1 LSYLNFNFDNQF
13 SAQLPVDTEEHIF
26 PRQVHSS
33 AFSRAIPKQTA
44 KPQLIASS
52 LDVASLI
59 GLNTEQLQSDEFL
72 QLFTG
77 NFVPEGISPY
87 AMCYGGHQF
96 GHWAGQ
102 LGDGRAINLAE
113 IATPDH
119 GHKVLQ
125 LKGAGPT
132 PYSRTA
138 DGLAVLRSSIRE
150 FLCSESMYHLGI
162 PTTRALSLSLTGDSV
177 VRDMF
182 YNGNAKAELGAVVCR
197 VSSSFMRFGSI
208 ELPAYRKDKALLKQ
222 LVDYSIKRDFP
233 QLLKQYADDPIKRYL
248 AWFDEIA
255 QRTCRLM
262 VHWMRVGFVH
272 GVMNTDNMSLIG
284 ETIDYGPYGWIDNF
298 DLSWTPNTTD
308 AQGKRYSFGKQ
319 GEISQWNL
327 FQLANAIYPLIE
339 ESSPLEA
346 ILNNYSKEYQKQ
358 WHEMMSKKLGISITA
373 AEDINHKADTTLF
386 LALETL
392 LGDIE
397 TDMTIFYRLLA
408 DFSYDDKIKENNVAH
423 FSDCFY
429 LDDQLT
435 TEHQARFSSWLE
447 NYTNRLQGDNKTP
460 EQRKSAMNKV
470 NPKYVLRNYLAQQ
483 AIELAEQGDFSKLHE
498 LQKVLE
504 KPYDEQIEFHH
515 YSEKRPEWARN
526 KAGCSM
532 LSCSS

>member
-1 LSYLNFNFDNQF
+1 MF
-13 SAQLPVDTEEHIF
+13 
-26 PRQVHSS
+26 
-33 AFSRAIPKQTA
+33 
-44 KPQLIASS
+44 
-52 LDVASLI
+52 
-59 GLNTEQLQSDEFL
+59 
-72 QLFTG
+72 
-77 NFVPEGISPY
+77 
-87 AMCYGGHQF
+87 
-96 GHWAGQ
+96 
-102 LGDGRAINLAE
+102 
-113 IATPDH
+113 
-119 GHKVLQ
+119 
-125 LKGAGPT
+125 
-132 PYSRTA
+132 
-138 DGLAVLRSSIRE
+138 
-150 FLCSESMYHLGI
+150 HLGI

-222 LVDYSIKRDFP
+222 LVDYSIKRDFSE
-233 QLLKQYADDPIKRYL
+233 LLNEYADDPIQRYL
-248 AWFDEIA
+248 AWFEDIA

-262 VHWMRVGFVH
+262 VDWMRVGFVH

-308 AQGKRYSFGKQ
+308 AQGKRYRFGKQ

-327 FQLANAIYPLIE
+327 FQLANAIYPLIA
-339 ESSPLEA
+339 ESAPLET
-346 ILNNYSKEYQKQ
+346 ILNNYSKTYQQQ
-358 WHEMMSKKLGISITA
+358 WHAMMSNKLGITSEA
-373 AEDINHKADTTLF
+373 INHKADTELF
-386 LALETL
+386 LALEIL

-408 DFSYDDKIKENNVAH
+408 DFSYNEKVKENNFNH
-423 FSDCFY
+423 FADCFY
-429 LDDQLT
+429 LEEQLT
-435 TEHQARFSSWLE
+435 IDHQSRFSLWLE
-447 NYTNRLQGDNKTP
+447 SYAHRIQQDGKTA
-460 EQRKSAMNKV
+460 EQRKAAMNKV

-483 AIELAEQGDFSKLHE
+483 AIELAEQGDYSKLHE

-504 KPYDEQIEFHH
+504 KPYDEQIAFHH